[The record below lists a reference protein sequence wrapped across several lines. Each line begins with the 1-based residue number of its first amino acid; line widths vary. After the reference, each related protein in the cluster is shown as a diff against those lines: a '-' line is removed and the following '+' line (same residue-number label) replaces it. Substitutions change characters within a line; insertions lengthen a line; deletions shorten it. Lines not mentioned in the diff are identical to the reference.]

1 MLIDKEEPKDKGL
14 DIFFGCLFI
23 AEAVRKMRDTL
34 GWILSAHKPA
44 EKATKATGDSKLK
57 IRYMSPEEEMRYL
70 ISTHDDKR
78 IFKD

>member
-14 DIFFGCLFI
+14 DLFFGGLLI
-23 AEAVRKMRDTL
+23 VENLRKMRDTL

-57 IRYMSPEEEMRYL
+57 IRFMTEEEVMKYL
-70 ISTHDDKR
+70 ISTKNR
-78 IFKD
+78 TL